1 MIGRWREL
9 AHLLTGFILVNGGMK
24 EQIRCCRKVRKRA
37 SFLGSR
43 TINGCLIE
51 ENMVSSQFFL
61 SSSHKNSRPGT
72 SLILF

>member
-9 AHLLTGFILVNGGMK
+9 AYLLTGFILGNGGVK
-24 EQIRCCRKVRKRA
+24 EQIRCCRKVRKRV

-51 ENMVSSQFFL
+51 ENMVWFPL
-61 SSSHKNSRPGT
+61 EGY
-72 SLILF
+72 LEI